1 MTARVIVL
9 GGQGFVGG
17 AIANSV
23 SAAGVEV
30 IRLSRSDMDL
40 AATTTVLKLS
50 TMCTPEDLVVF
61 AAAEAPCKTMDE
73 LRQNLAMTLNVIDAL
88 RARPPTYLLNISSD
102 AVYLDS
108 ETPLTESSPTGPSN
122 LHGAMH
128 AAREHLL
135 EAAGCPVMHL
145 RPTLIYG
152 KGDPHNGYGPNQFIS
167 RARSGRPIEIFG
179 RGEER
184 RDHVHIQDVA
194 AVAVHCLSHR
204 LRGRLNVASGETTSF
219 RQIADHVVSLH
230 DGGVEIL
237 ERPRSGPMPHG
248 GYRPIAI
255 DELRNQMPTFQPLNV
270 LDGVRM
276 EVHQYGQ

>member
-1 MTARVIVL
+1 MTARVVVL
-9 GGQGFVGG
+9 GGHGFVGG
-17 AIANSV
+17 AIAKSV
-23 SAAGVEV
+23 SAAGIAVV
-30 IRLSRSDMDL
+30 QLSRADMDL
-40 AATTTVLKLS
+40 TATTTALKLS
-50 TMCTPEDLVVF
+50 TMCTSEDLMVF
-61 AAAEAPCKTMDE
+61 AAAEAPCKTVDE
-73 LRQNLAMTLNVIDAL
+73 LRMNLAMTLNVIDAL
-88 RARPPTYLLNISSD
+88 RNRPPAYLLNISSD
-102 AVYLDS
+102 AVYLES
-108 ETPLTESSPTGPSN
+108 TTPLVESSPTGPSN

-152 KGDPHNGYGPNQFIS
+152 AGDPHNGYGPNQFLS

-179 RGEER
+179 QGEER
-184 RDHVHIQDVA
+184 RDHVHIRDVA

-204 LRGRLNVASGETTSF
+204 LRGRLNVASGETTTF

-230 DGGVEIL
+230 DGEVEIL

-255 DELRNQMPTFQPLNV
+255 NELRNQMPTFQPLNV
-270 LDGVRM
+270 LDGIRM
-276 EVHQYGQ
+276 EVRQYGQ